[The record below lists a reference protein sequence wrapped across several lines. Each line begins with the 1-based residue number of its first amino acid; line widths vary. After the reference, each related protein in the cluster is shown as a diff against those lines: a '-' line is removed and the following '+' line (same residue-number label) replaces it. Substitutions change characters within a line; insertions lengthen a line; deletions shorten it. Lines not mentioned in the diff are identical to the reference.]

1 MKTLKQILNVAAL
14 LLTLSLVVACDNKK
28 NSNTNTANVNAA
40 GGFAYTNGGTT
51 CVALANNQQV
61 DLSYCQNY
69 SLNNQYNQYG
79 GVQQCNGIYWVW
91 SGYQWSQI
99 QCMGSNCSNQTVY
112 PSGATSP
119 AQAIRCL

>member
-28 NSNTNTANVNAA
+28 NSNTGTVNAT
-40 GGFAYTNGGTT
+40 GGFTYINGGTA
-51 CVALANNQQV
+51 CASLANNQQV
-61 DLSYCQNY
+61 DMRYCNDY
-69 SLNNQYNQYG
+69 AINNQYNQYG